1 MAPLSSS
8 ASLAH
13 SSSTSP
19 KSGLSAEYGLEIEWS
34 TPEFQFA
41 RWIAAGGRKILDRF
55 VTRYPASIAEDSDD
69 DLVFLART
77 AFDLEYTGK
86 HNEDIAF
93 SDVKDIHRA
102 SAHSA

>member
-1 MAPLSSS
+1 V
-8 ASLAH
+8 
-13 SSSTSP
+13 TR
-19 KSGLSAEYGLEIEWS
+19 I
-34 TPEFQFA
+34 A
-41 RWIAAGGRKILDRF
+41 RWITAGGRKILDRF
-55 VTRYPASIAEDSDD
+55 VTRYPASIAEDSDG

-102 SAHSA
+102 SSFGMTAKC